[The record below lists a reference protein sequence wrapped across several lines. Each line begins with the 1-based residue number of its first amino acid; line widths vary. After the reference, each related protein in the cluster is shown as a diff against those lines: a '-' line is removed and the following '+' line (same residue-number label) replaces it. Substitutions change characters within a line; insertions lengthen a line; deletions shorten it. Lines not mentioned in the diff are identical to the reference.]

1 LTDAGTSA
9 TTAELALPPED
20 DAADVDV
27 EVDAGADAEDE
38 LELADELLLL
48 LLPHAAIATAQQSGS
63 AASSGFL
70 QVLIRL
76 LLVETT
82 NPGKRRIRI
91 GENGEVV

>member
-1 LTDAGTSA
+1 VPFDLSALGTSA

-20 DAADVDV
+20 DDADV
-27 EVDAGADAEDE
+27 EVDAGAEDE
-38 LELADELLLL
+38 LVLADELLLL

-76 LLVETT
+76 LLVETET
-82 NPGKRRIRI
+82 PVSG
-91 GENGEVV
+91 GSQ

>member
-1 LTDAGTSA
+1 MTADGTSA

-20 DAADVDV
+20 DDADVEVEV
-27 EVDAGADAEDE
+27 EVDAGAEDE
-38 LELADELLLL
+38 LVLADELLLL